1 MLVDKKILTGGV
13 AMIAVGI
20 ALSAILG
27 EATPIGQGGMTAEE
41 QLEFLMEEQQNTD
54 YKTLAGILI
63 GVGFLLV
70 LISFGARRK
79 KKGGAKKTEKKPATW
94 NTEGCQK
101 MYLFELDC
109 NFKKI
114 VVYKAL
120 LTKHWAYG
128 TFFMNP
134 PYCLS

>member
-13 AMIAVGI
+13 TMIAVGI

-41 QLEFLMEEQQNTD
+41 QLEFLMAEQQNTD

-79 KKGGAKKTEKKPATW
+79 KNGGVKRKEKKPAT
-94 NTEGCQK
+94 
-101 MYLFELDC
+101 
-109 NFKKI
+109 
-114 VVYKAL
+114 
-120 LTKHWAYG
+120 
-128 TFFMNP
+128 
-134 PYCLS
+134 